1 MDKRAIIERTGK
13 ERSCWLTQQE
23 GVNCESGAMKKSQ
36 YRKGLRGLVKSS
48 SVIVGM
54 LVSSFSGM
62 AKESFEEGRQL
73 FENGQLSEARQ
84 RLESVVKRDPQHAEA
99 AFYLGQ
105 IFFAGADYDQ
115 AIVWFEKAL
124 QINEESSDYHLWL
137 GRGYGHK
144 AMTASVWRQFFLARK
159 VRTHFERAVQLNP
172 DNIAARLD
180 LLEYYLKAPA
190 MLGGG
195 MEKALVQ
202 ASEINKRDAV
212 QGRRANAIIAEAERQ
227 ERQAKNE

>member
-1 MDKRAIIERTGK
+1 
-13 ERSCWLTQQE
+13 
-23 GVNCESGAMKKSQ
+23 MKKSQ
-36 YRKGLRGLVKSS
+36 YRKGLQGLVKSIS
-48 SVIVGM
+48 LIVVM
-54 LVSSFSGM
+54 LVSSFSSM
-62 AKESFEEGRQL
+62 AQERFEEGRQL
-73 FENGQLSEARQ
+73 FENGQLTEARQ
-84 RLESVVKRDPQHAEA
+84 RFESVMQADPQHAEA

-105 IFFAGADYDQ
+105 IFFVRADYDQ

-124 QINEESSDYHLWL
+124 QINEENSDYHLWL

-144 AMTASVWRQFFLARK
+144 ALSASVWRQFFLARK

-212 QGRRANAIIAEAERQ
+212 QGRQANKLIAEAERQ
-227 ERQAKNE
+227 EWRAKNE